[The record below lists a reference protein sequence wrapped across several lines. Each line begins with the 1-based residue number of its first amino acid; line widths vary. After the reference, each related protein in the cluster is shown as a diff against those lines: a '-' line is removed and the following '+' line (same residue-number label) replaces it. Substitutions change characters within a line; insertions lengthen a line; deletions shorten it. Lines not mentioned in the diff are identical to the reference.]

1 VFLGRLGGTPDGNPV
16 WSPDGVRVSFPVGDS
31 IAIGQLGQA
40 TQWLVE
46 LPGSVVAWHPWG

>member
-1 VFLGRLGGTPDGNPV
+1 
-16 WSPDGVRVSFPVGDS
+16 VSFPVGDS